1 MIAMVL
7 KGLPGSFKPFAIH
20 VTHDKDDMIF
30 AEFKTK
36 LRSFEDTEK
45 SSASE
50 CSHNVMKT
58 GVRTG
63 REHTRSSAQ
72 CRYESAVDIVCFKCG
87 LKGHRAKV
95 CRRRTWCSH
104 CKSNTHSDTT
114 CRHKDKQDGT
124 RKVADESSNGSKA
137 ETPDYGFRIKGADIK
152 VQQSAYSIEEKGLL
166 VDTGATS
173 HIINNIAK
181 FKSFDDAFRPESHS
195 VELADGTQ
203 CRGIAQ
209 QRGDAEVFLI
219 DNTGQRRKAT
229 LKDALF
235 IPSYPQ
241 NIFSVKS
248 ATSLGATVTFKQGQ
262 DMLTHKDGTNFNIH
276 VYGKLYYLQTE
287 VEGNDK
293 CNTCHDIQAWHEILG
308 HCNYEDVVRLQGVVN
323 GMQIKGR
330 TDRPDQECEVC
341 IQGKFAQT
349 RNRDPDT
356 RAKAPLQMVHT
367 DLAGPIATESVD
379 GYKYVQSFTDD
390 YSNSVFVYFLKTKT
404 DTVQATEK
412 FLADVAPYGNVK
424 CIRSDNG
431 TEFTCR
437 DFQTPL
443 RKNFIKHETSAM
455 RSTLP

>member
-1 MIAMVL
+1 MVL

-20 VTHDKDDMIF
+20 VTHDKDDMTF

-50 CSHNVMKT
+50 CSDNVMKT

-72 CRYESAVDIVCFKCG
+72 CRYESDVDIVCFKCADG
-87 LKGHRAKV
+87 GRGAVIAKA
-95 CRRRTWCSH
+95 
-104 CKSNTHSDTT
+104 THTVIP
-114 CRHKDKQDGT
+114 H
-124 RKVADESSNGSKA
+124 V
-137 ETPDYGFRIKGADIK
+137 DIK
-152 VQQSAYSIEEKGLL
+152 TNKMARGRSQMRAATDPKQKRRIIPSGLR
-166 VDTGATS
+166 AQTS
-173 HIINNIAK
+173 KSSSQHTALRRKACWSTLGLPHIINDIAK
-181 FKSFDDAFRPESHS
+181 FKSFNDAFRPESHS
-195 VELADGTQ
+195 VEPADGTQ

-248 ATSLGATVTFKQGQ
+248 ATALGATVTFKQGQ

-367 DLAGPIATESVD
+367 DLAGPIATESIG

-404 DTVQATEK
+404 DTVQA
-412 FLADVAPYGNVK
+412 
-424 CIRSDNG
+424 R
-431 TEFTCR
+431 
-437 DFQTPL
+437 
-443 RKNFIKHETSAM
+443 
-455 RSTLP
+455 